1 MFIRAGAPHDRPATQ
16 RDPSEARRYPAQK
29 ARQGEIIL
37 KSRLQRTIFIAGLM
51 GVVIGAL
58 ALNFLR

>member
-1 MFIRAGAPHDRPATQ
+1 MTDPQ
-16 RDPSEARRYPAQK
+16 RDPSEARWYPAQK